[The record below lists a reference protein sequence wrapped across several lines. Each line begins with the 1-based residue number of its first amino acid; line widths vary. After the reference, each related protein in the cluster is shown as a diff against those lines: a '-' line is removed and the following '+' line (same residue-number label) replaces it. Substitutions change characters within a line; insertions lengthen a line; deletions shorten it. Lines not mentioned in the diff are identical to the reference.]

1 MFISPGKGSTCGV
14 EPPFLKDEA
23 VAMQNTFQQEA
34 GAQGKAIARASWVFW
49 AGRTVS
55 DQRSIVLS
63 LHNQL
68 GQEDSSVN
76 FPQ

>member
-34 GAQGKAIARASWVFW
+34 GAQGKAIARAS
-49 AGRTVS
+49 
-55 DQRSIVLS
+55 
-63 LHNQL
+63 
-68 GQEDSSVN
+68 
-76 FPQ
+76 